1 MASLRTSQVA
11 QWIKNPP
18 VNAGDARD
26 AVSIPV
32 SGRSSGRGNGSTPVF
47 LPGKYH
53 GQRCLAGCAVH
64 GAAESDTTEHARP
77 CSCSPAGWS
86 IRPSPPSP
94 IVSVARLL
102 QAVCG
107 CTFLSPP
114 CYPSTCLLADGR
126 AGQAA
131 ILTNWKGFTYH
142 CITIL

>member
-1 MASLRTSQVA
+1 MQFPSLCREDPLEEEMATHC
-11 QWIKNPP
+11 
-18 VNAGDARD
+18 
-26 AVSIPV
+26 SIFAWKIP
-32 SGRSSGRGNGSTPVF
+32 RAEM
-47 LPGKYH
+47 PG
-53 GQRCLAGCAVH
+53 
-64 GAAESDTTEHARP
+64 GAAESQTRQHARP

-86 IRPSPPSP
+86 ICPSPPSP
-94 IVSVARLL
+94 IVSVAPLL

-114 CYPSTCLLADGR
+114 YYPSTCLLADGR